1 MSTGTWPVQSKPKWK
16 EHPERLAWVVLL
28 SSFAIFLILLVA
40 IPAASFYTIEHF
52 SVRRQ
57 ALLESTQGVL
67 WLKPFRGSDR
77 IAVTGQ
83 RADIGV
89 GSVIEAA
96 SGTIQGTLSFVSSD
110 EFPQTLGSIQLYGG
124 TTIEVEQ
131 ISEPFFARSKQPY
144 QVTLRLLQGQA
155 RVFNNSQLDQRAL
168 HVDLL
173 VPHGSVI
180 MSQEGAYLISA
191 TPEQTE
197 VIVRSGVAD
206 VRHKKGEQELIGTAL
221 RAQMRDEKLL
231 QESAQQNLITNGNFT
246 LDDASGSVEAWTT
259 HVVALNVNPGSVQF
273 IPQAGRKVASFKR
286 AVGVDAHT
294 EVAITQVIN
303 EEVNLDK
310 SLELQFDL
318 RLLNQSLAG
327 AGVLGSE
334 FPLRVELMYTDVY
347 GKVLPWGHGF
357 YYSDLLDDDDETND
371 NWLLDTTAS
380 DKIPL
385 GQWYTYRSPNLI
397 DLLTEQG
404 TPPAQ
409 INEIRFYASGHKY
422 WSFLSEVYLLAQ

>member
-1 MSTGTWPVQSKPKWK
+1 MSTDTWSVQPKWK
-16 EHPERLAWVVLL
+16 ERPERLAWVVLL

-40 IPAASFYTIEHF
+40 IPSAS
-52 SVRRQ
+52 
-57 ALLESTQGVL
+57 
-67 WLKPFRGSDR
+67 
-77 IAVTGQ
+77 
-83 RADIGV
+83 
-89 GSVIEAA
+89 
-96 SGTIQGTLSFVSSD
+96 LSFVSSD
-110 EFPQTLGSIQLYGG
+110 EFPQTLGSIHFYAG

-131 ISEPFFARSKQPY
+131 ISEPFFARSDQPY

-155 RVFNNSQLDQRAL
+155 RIFNNSQLDQRAL

-180 MSQEGAYLISA
+180 MSQEGTYEISA
-191 TPEQTE
+191 TPEQ
-197 VIVRSGVAD
+197 
-206 VRHKKGEQELIGTAL
+206 L
-221 RAQMRDEKLL
+221 RAQMIDEKLL
-231 QESAQQNLITNGNFT
+231 QKSAQQNLITNGNFT
-246 LDDASGSVEAWTT
+246 LGDDSGSVDAWTT
-259 HVVALNVNPGSVQF
+259 HVVAPNVNPGSVQF

-294 EVAITQVIN
+294 EVAITQMI
-303 EEVNLDK
+303 EKEVNLDK

-327 AGVLGSE
+327 GGMLGSE
-334 FPLRVELMYTDVY
+334 FPLRVELQYTDVY
-347 GKVLPWGHGF
+347 GKVLLWGRGF

-371 NWLLDTTAS
+371 NWLLDTAAN

-397 DLLTEQG
+397 EFLTAQG
-404 TPPAQ
+404 TQPAQ

-422 WSFLSEVYLLAQ
+422 WSFLSEVYLFAQ

>member
-1 MSTGTWPVQSKPKWK
+1 MSTDTWSVQPKWK
-16 EHPERLAWVVLL
+16 ERPERLAWVVLL

-40 IPAASFYTIEHF
+40 IPSASFYAVERF

-67 WLKPFRGSDR
+67 WLKPFRGSDQ

-96 SGTIQGTLSFVSSD
+96 SETTQGTLSFVSSD
-110 EFPQTLGSIQLYGG
+110 EFPQTLGSIHFYAG

-131 ISEPFFARSKQPY
+131 ISEPFFARSDQPY

-155 RVFNNSQLDQRAL
+155 RIFNNSQLDQRAL

-180 MSQEGAYLISA
+180 MSQEGTYEISA

-206 VRHKKGEQELIGTAL
+206 VRHKQGEQELIGTAL
-221 RAQMRDEKLL
+221 RAQMIDEKLL
-231 QESAQQNLITNGNFT
+231 QKSAQQNLITNGNFT
-246 LDDASGSVEAWTT
+246 LGDDSGSVDAWTT
-259 HVVALNVNPGSVQF
+259 HVVAPNVNPGSVQF

-294 EVAITQVIN
+294 EVAITQMI
-303 EEVNLDK
+303 EKEVNLDK

-327 AGVLGSE
+327 GGMLGSE
-334 FPLRVELMYTDVY
+334 FPLRVELQYTDVY
-347 GKVLPWGHGF
+347 GKVLLWGRGF

-371 NWLLDTTAS
+371 NWLLDTAAN

-397 DLLTEQG
+397 EFLTAQG
-404 TPPAQ
+404 TQPAQ

-422 WSFLSEVYLLAQ
+422 WSFLSEVYLFAQ